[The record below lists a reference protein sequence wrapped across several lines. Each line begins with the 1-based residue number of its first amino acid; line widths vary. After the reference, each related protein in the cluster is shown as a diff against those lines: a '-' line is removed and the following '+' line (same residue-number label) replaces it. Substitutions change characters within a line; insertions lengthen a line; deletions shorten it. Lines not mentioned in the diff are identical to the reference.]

1 MNFSAFIQSLNF
13 SNPTWDLF
21 ILLFFVV
28 VAILYGLSLGR
39 DRILVILV
47 SIYMALAVVAN
58 APFLQK
64 FTTSITINE
73 AFAFKVSA
81 FVAIFLLTFFLI
93 SRSGLMKTL
102 GASGSRGSWWQ
113 VILFSFLHVGL
124 LISVTLSF
132 LPGEVAD
139 RLAPITKTIFL
150 GEAGRFVWIVAPILV
165 MAIVR
170 EEKRGSG

>member
-1 MNFSAFIQSLNF
+1 MNFEEFVKTLDF

-21 ILLFFVV
+21 ILIFFVA
-28 VAILYGLSLGR
+28 VALFYGLSLGR

-47 SIYMALAVVAN
+47 SIYMALAVIAN
-58 APFLQK
+58 APFLEK

-73 AFAFKVSA
+73 AFAFRVSA
-81 FVAIFLLTFFLI
+81 FVGIFLVTFFLL

-102 GASGSRGSWWQ
+102 GAAGRSGSWWQ

-132 LPGEVAD
+132 LPDEVAA
-139 RLAPITKTIFL
+139 RLAPITKTIFVSE
-150 GEAGRFVWIVAPILV
+150 GGRFVWIVAPILLL
-165 MAIVR
+165 ALVR
-170 EEKRGSG
+170 EEKKPA